1 MHTPKGEKR
10 MEITKQRLE
19 YARTYV
25 PLREKEAWVAE
36 NAEKCFDRLSITSGD
51 DEMPPMYQINT
62 GLKSRY
68 LMQALAV
75 LYFGGSQYSD
85 EKDPAMMSE
94 QGYDDWAGSHLFNQL
109 ERLKRDPEI
118 RDKCFDLLTDFRDL
132 EKRFSAQL
140 NSLLAVQNDPVM
152 RQSVYA
158 AAQMKS
164 LPDILAQIRAMQN
177 GEEND
182 GGESAV

>member
-1 MHTPKGEKR
+1 
-10 MEITKQRLE
+10 MEITKQSLE

-36 NAEKCFDRLSITSGD
+36 NAAKCFDRLSITSGD
-51 DEMPPMYQINT
+51 DEMPPMYQVNT

-68 LMQALAV
+68 LMQALAG
-75 LYFGGSQYSD
+75 LYFGDTYYAD
-85 EKDPAMMSE
+85 VKDPAMMSE
-94 QGYDDWAGSHLFNQL
+94 KGYDDWAGSHVFNQL

-132 EKRFSAQL
+132 EKRFSAQI
-140 NSLLAVQNDPVM
+140 NGLLTVQNDFVL
-152 RQSVYA
+152 RQSQYVI
-158 AAQMKS
+158 AQTKE
-164 LPDILAQIRAMQN
+164 LPKIIEQLKALQN

-182 GGESAV
+182 GGESTV